1 MIRLPSIP
9 SLVFIASLNLS
20 QTNPTNLYPTS
31 WRRPRSIGP
40 WYRTCWWLN
49 PCPVSNLSPWDPV
62 PSTVVGHIWF
72 QLKNSKKKY
81 FDSVLSCFFTRN
93 YQQTCIGDCKRTR
106 YTKYTICI
114 IWFFK
119 VSFKIS
125 IFYLFSYLC
134 HFEEIVGT
142 PKIWRPFTDFDEKVH
157 NFVSF
162 SCPQI

>member
-1 MIRLPSIP
+1 MIQDMLMAQSMPS
-9 SLVFIASLNLS
+9 V
-20 QTNPTNLYPTS
+20 Q
-31 WRRPRSIGP
+31 
-40 WYRTCWWLN
+40 
-49 PCPVSNLSPWDPV
+49 PV
-62 PSTVVGHIWF
+62 PMGPGPQYGGRSHLISVEEF
-72 QLKNSKKKY
+72 KKKY

-142 PKIWRPFTDFDEKVH
+142 PKI
-157 NFVSF
+157 
-162 SCPQI
+162 